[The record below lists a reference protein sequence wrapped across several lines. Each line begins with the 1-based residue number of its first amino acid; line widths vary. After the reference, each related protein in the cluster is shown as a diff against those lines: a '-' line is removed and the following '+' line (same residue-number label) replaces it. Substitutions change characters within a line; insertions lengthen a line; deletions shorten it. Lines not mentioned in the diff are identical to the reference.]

1 MDFNTSNI
9 ITTYLK
15 QQEELFTLVD
25 FYKYLKSQGAKI
37 SKAEAEGVLRSSN
50 YVFPLVNQ
58 EFITRAGVFTGRW
71 FSFKP
76 SKEEIEKGYILLGHR
91 CVPFVD
97 NSTGPDSISLAVDGR
112 IIDPET
118 QSFSM
123 NLAMDTFALFG
134 EGYVLPYI
142 FNDKGNKDLSLSSIQ
157 YSLPSEI
164 TLTAWPLK
172 KITKDE
178 KIVYG
183 DRILCRV
190 LDWEQSIVEV
200 SLQKTNHKELTVSAD
215 AIERE
220 EWYSYFEE
228 DILKSIEKNGPSDS
242 IDEQLSLLY
251 LEYQDDLCKRNCGSI
266 EEFLAHTSKIGFVSY
281 GVESRIWKKNEEIPY
296 SGPWNALVSSN
307 DLILSEIAVTFS
319 PHIIDAFLEN
329 RIYEESKNADNSDKE
344 NDIEGLIT
352 KIFPQL
358 KEMSAS
364 ERKLVLLNIEK
375 RNDILKNNYNRFSD
389 YSIAETRKRVLELF
403 TQVNTL
409 FFEIGCSGVKVENFP
424 QHELVILSQLYGH
437 IVNILEELEIEFLR
451 DRFPVADVELSLN
464 GMEDTFDEIKG
475 SLESVLKVNRFK
487 GFEILK

>member
-9 ITTYLK
+9 ITSYFK
-15 QQEELFTLVD
+15 QQDQLFTLVD
-25 FYKYLKSQGAKI
+25 FYKYLKSNGAKI
-37 SKAEAEGVLRSSN
+37 TKAEAEGVLRSSN

-112 IIDPET
+112 IITPAT

-142 FNDKGNKDLSLSSIQ
+142 FNDKGNKSLSLSSIQ
-157 YSLPSEI
+157 YSLPNEI

-172 KITKDE
+172 EITKGE
-178 KIVYG
+178 KIIYG

-200 SLQKTNHKELTVSAD
+200 SLQKVNHKGLVVSEE

-220 EWYSYFEE
+220 EWYSYFEN
-228 DILKSIEKNGPSDS
+228 DIIKSMEKNGPSDS

-251 LEYQDDLCKRNCGSI
+251 LEYQDDLCIRNCGSI
-266 EEFLAHTSKIGFVSY
+266 EEFLSHTSKIGFVSY

-296 SGPWNALVSSN
+296 SGPWNSLMSSN

-319 PHIIDAFLEN
+319 PHIIYAFLEN
-329 RIYEESKNADNSDKE
+329 RIY
-344 NDIEGLIT
+344 
-352 KIFPQL
+352 
-358 KEMSAS
+358 
-364 ERKLVLLNIEK
+364 
-375 RNDILKNNYNRFSD
+375 
-389 YSIAETRKRVLELF
+389 
-403 TQVNTL
+403 
-409 FFEIGCSGVKVENFP
+409 
-424 QHELVILSQLYGH
+424 
-437 IVNILEELEIEFLR
+437 
-451 DRFPVADVELSLN
+451 
-464 GMEDTFDEIKG
+464 
-475 SLESVLKVNRFK
+475 
-487 GFEILK
+487 

>member
-1 MDFNTSNI
+1 MVDFNTSNI
-9 ITTYLK
+9 ITSYLK
-15 QQEELFTLVD
+15 QQDQLFTLVD
-25 FYKYLKSQGAKI
+25 FYKFLKSNGAKI

-50 YVFPLVNQ
+50 LVFPLVNQ

-112 IIDPET
+112 IIDSAT

-142 FNDKGNKDLSLSSIQ
+142 FNDKGNTSLSLSSIQ
-157 YSLPSEI
+157 YSLPNEI
-164 TLTAWPLK
+164 TLTAWPLSQ
-172 KITKDE
+172 ITKGE
-178 KIVYG
+178 EIIYG

-200 SLQKTNHKELTVSAD
+200 SLKKVNHKSLVVSED

-220 EWYSYFEE
+220 EWYSYFED
-228 DILKSIEKNGPSDS
+228 DIIKSMEKNGPSDS

-251 LEYQDDLCKRNCGSI
+251 LEYQDDLCIKNCGSI
-266 EEFLAHTSKIGFVSY
+266 EEFLSHTSKIGFSSY

-296 SGPWNALVSSN
+296 SGPWNALISSN

-329 RIYEESKNADNSDKE
+329 RLYDESKNIPVK
-344 NDIEGLIT
+344 DIEELIT

-375 RNDILKNNYNRFSD
+375 RNDILTKKYNRFSD

-409 FFEIGCSGVKVENFP
+409 FFDIGCSGVEVEKFP
-424 QHELVILSQLYGH
+424 QHELVVLSQLYGH

-451 DRFPVADVELSLN
+451 ERFPIADVELSLN
-464 GMEDTFDEIKG
+464 GMEDTFDDIKG
-475 SLESVLKVNRFK
+475 SLESVLKTNRFT
-487 GFEILK
+487 GFEILKKD